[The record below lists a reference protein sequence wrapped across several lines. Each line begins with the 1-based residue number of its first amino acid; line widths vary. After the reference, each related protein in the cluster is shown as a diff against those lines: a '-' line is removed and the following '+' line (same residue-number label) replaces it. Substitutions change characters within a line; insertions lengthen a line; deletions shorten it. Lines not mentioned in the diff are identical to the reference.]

1 MTKKERDQLELLKD
15 LAEISGNQHR
25 SLLSNTQ
32 VEYFGYLI
40 LKDEL
45 FETNQ
50 KIKKFE
56 ETEEYEKAAKALK
69 IIKELEKHISEIKAN
84 NNFKN
89 I

>member
-1 MTKKERDQLELLKD
+1 MTRKERDQLELLKD
-15 LAEISGNQHR
+15 LADISGNQHR
-25 SLLSNTQ
+25 SLLSATQ

-45 FETNQ
+45 FEINQ
-50 KIKKFE
+50 RIKQFE
-56 ETEEYEKAAKALK
+56 ETEEYEKAAQALK

-89 I
+89 L